1 MNSNDLDLLKNELV
15 GFINSLNRGKF
26 DYLPALKGVTKIGKN
41 INLGFNCYVI
51 KCLYMLDEWDNL
63 NTSLKDDWVN
73 YINSFQSIN
82 KNFPRNSFVD
92 NNYIKFYNHGI
103 TAENLKFFTKNILN
117 YVGFNYESKK
127 VYLDSSIRAETKQA
141 ISTLKQINKKNR
153 DLYLEFPKTE
163 NELNSFLNALNW
175 EKPWSAGAQFASL
188 CVFADTQLQEK
199 ENELCK
205 RVLINFVD
213 NLVDSDSGFYFKG
226 NMPTNQEIINGTM
239 KIITGLDW
247 INHQIHYPEKIIDQC
262 LKFNINSEGCDIVDI
277 VYVLYKCSLI
287 TDYKKKDIDNYFD
300 IVLFEIMKHYLKGD
314 KGFSY
319 FIDKSQTYYYG
330 LKITTGMNT
339 ADIHGTTLL
348 LWAISMIDNF
358 KHGSNRFNI
367 LKP

>member
-1 MNSNDLDLLKNELV
+1 
-15 GFINSLNRGKF
+15 
-26 DYLPALKGVTKIGKN
+26 
-41 INLGFNCYVI
+41 
-51 KCLYMLDEWDNL
+51 
-63 NTSLKDDWVN
+63 
-73 YINSFQSIN
+73 
-82 KNFPRNSFVD
+82 
-92 NNYIKFYNHGI
+92 
-103 TAENLKFFTKNILN
+103 
-117 YVGFNYESKK
+117 
-127 VYLDSSIRAETKQA
+127 
-141 ISTLKQINKKNR
+141 
-153 DLYLEFPKTE
+153 
-163 NELNSFLNALNW
+163 
-175 EKPWSAGAQFASL
+175 
-188 CVFADTQLQEK
+188 
-199 ENELCK
+199 
-205 RVLINFVD
+205 
-213 NLVDSDSGFYFKG
+213 
-226 NMPTNQEIINGTM
+226 MPTNQEIINGTM

-300 IVLFEIMKHYLKGD
+300 IVLFEIMKQYLKGD

-319 FIDKSQTYYYG
+319 FIDKSQTHYYG